1 MNLNPLV
8 QEVERHASMR
18 AVLWIGPLAAL
29 LGAAVALF
37 YDADNGLRAVFHL
50 QRELDV
56 ADLRLDRLREERAA
70 LLLRALRLRS
80 DPFEIES
87 VARESLGMAR
97 PGELVVRLPRP
108 PAPAERPS
116 D

>member
-1 MNLNPLV
+1 MAPEV
-8 QEVERHASMR
+8 QEVERHAPVR

-29 LGAAVALF
+29 LGAAIALF
-37 YDADNGLRAVFHL
+37 YDPDNGLRAVFHL

-56 ADLRLDRLREERAA
+56 ADVRLDRLREERAE
-70 LLLRALRLRS
+70 LLLRAERLRS

-87 VARESLGMAR
+87 IARESLGMAR
-97 PGELVVRLPRP
+97 PGEIVVRLPRS
-108 PAPAERPS
+108 PAPAERPR